1 MTGERASN
9 PLSFYEFY
17 KGIGAHRAHRQIL
30 TVPHVGGDRFERR
43 RKMKTTRIL
52 TVLVLA
58 LGLMVCLATVSK
70 AAVPMGTAF
79 TYQGHLYDNN
89 DVANGLYDFQ
99 FKLYDANSDGNQIG
113 GDVNK
118 PDVDVIDAYFT
129 VGLDFGSVFDGNAVW
144 LEIGV
149 RPGELN
155 DPNVYT
161 TLSPRQEVT
170 PTPYALYAQ
179 NADRVDDYHY
189 SSTWPTTLANIQSA
203 CSNNFHNIGGTDD
216 DAPDSDGEVPDN
228 ISINNGLLYAPSG
241 SSSVGIGT
249 TSPQSAVKLEVR
261 SSASGGTAVAGY
273 ATGDDNTAIFG
284 MSSSNGVAAIQGNAN
299 GADYAGYFSGNV
311 VVTGGNVGIGT
322 ISPQESVKLE
332 VRSSTVGGAGIASYA
347 TSDDNVAIMG
357 HSSSSGFAAIFG
369 NGTAA
374 DYAGYFAGDVQIT
387 GNLSKGSGSFLI
399 DHPLDPANKYLKHSF
414 VESPDMMNIYN
425 GNALMGEKGQAW
437 IQLPKYFK
445 ALNQDFRYQLTAIG
459 ASAPNLYIAEK
470 ISDNRF
476 KIAGGKPGMEVSWQ
490 VTGIRHDPYAVAH
503 RIIVEEEKPTEARGY
518 YLHPDAYGLPEE
530 KSIATRNLQ
539 SSKSR
544 AVARNVSGY

>member
-1 MTGERASN
+1 
-9 PLSFYEFY
+9 
-17 KGIGAHRAHRQIL
+17 
-30 TVPHVGGDRFERR
+30 
-43 RKMKTTRIL
+43 MKTKRIVAIL
-52 TVLVLA
+52 LLS
-58 LGLMVCLATVSK
+58 LGLMVCQTKLCEAE
-70 AAVPMGTAF
+70 PMGTAF
-79 TYQGHLYDNN
+79 TYQGYIYDANY
-89 DVANGLYDFQ
+89 VANDFYDLQ
-99 FKLYDANSDGNQIG
+99 FKLHDALVGVGQVGTDINT
-113 GDVNK
+113 
-118 PDVDVIDAYFT
+118 PDVDVIDGFFT
-129 VGLDFGSVFDGNAVW
+129 VELDFGIGVFTGDARW
-144 LEIGV
+144 LEIAV
-149 RPGELN
+149 RPG
-155 DPNVYT
+155 DSIDSYT
-161 TLSPRQEVT
+161 TLSPRQKLT
-170 PTPYALYAQ
+170 PTPYAVYAQ
-179 NADRVDDYHY
+179 NADKVDDYHY

-228 ISINNGLLYAPSG
+228 ISIDNGLLYAPSG

-249 TSPQSAVKLEVR
+249 TSPQPAVKLEVR
-261 SSASGGTAVAGY
+261 SSASGGSAVSGY
-273 ATGDDNTAIFG
+273 ATGDDNAAIFG
-284 MSSSNGVAAIQGNAN
+284 MSSSNGHSAIQGNAN
-299 GADYAGYFSGNV
+299 GADYAGYFAGNV

-322 ISPQESVKLE
+322 ISPQASVKLE
-332 VRSSTVGGAGIASYA
+332 VKSSTIGGAGIASYA
-347 TSDDNVAIMG
+347 TGDDCVAIMG

-369 NGTAA
+369 NGTGAN
-374 DYAGYFAGDVQIT
+374 YAGYFAGDVQIT

-399 DHPLDPANKYLKHSF
+399 DHPVDPGNKYLKHSF

-437 IQLPKYFK
+437 VQLPKYFK

-503 RIIVEEEKPTEARGY
+503 RIVVEEDKPTEARGY